1 MGVIWSDHYCHA
13 GRWDE
18 RFPSIAVH
26 DLLTRSVT
34 AKPNSIALDFYGRQT
49 RYAELLDQARRF
61 ARGLQQSGLGRGNRV
76 GLFLPNT
83 PHYPAAYYGALLAGA
98 TVVNFSPLYSP
109 DEVLAQA
116 QDAAIDAMV
125 CLDLARLW
133 PPVQRLL
140 DERAVAQVIVGTLG
154 EVLPTFK
161 AIGFRL
167 FKRKERQRLPA
178 DGRVTRWATLLD
190 NDGAFQP
197 STVDSE
203 RDIALLQYTGG
214 TTGVPKGAALSH
226 ANLSVNA
233 LQLEAIDPQ
242 RPRAEG
248 RVLGCLPLFHI
259 FANTAILNRSVL
271 SAAEIV
277 LLPKFEA
284 GEALAA
290 IRRRRCTDMAGVPAM
305 FQALIDHPSCSA
317 ATFESVQQAFS
328 GGAAMTPALKE
339 RFETV
344 TNARVLEGYGMTES
358 AGVVSVNPF
367 RGEARA
373 GTVGQPL
380 PGTTIRI
387 LAEDGTEQPPGERGE
402 IVVSGPQVMTGY
414 WRKDQARVELL
425 ADGQFAT
432 GDIGL
437 IERDGY
443 LRIVDR
449 IKDMINVGG
458 FKVFPSQLEA
468 ILARHPAVA
477 EAIVIAAAD
486 ERVGERPK
494 AFVALHPD
502 AQAGADELKAFLNGK
517 IGKHERVADLEIR
530 PELPKTLIGKPDRK
544 ALQAEERARHA
555 TAAEPLVAV

>member
-1 MGVIWSDHYCHA
+1 MI
-13 GRWDE
+13 WDE
-18 RFPSIAVH
+18 HYSHACRWNERLEPLAVH
-26 DLLTRSVT
+26 ELLTRSAA
-34 AKPNSIALDFYGRQT
+34 AKPNAIALDFYGRRT
-49 RYAELLDQARRF
+49 LYSELLDQARRF
-61 ARGLQQSGLGRGNRV
+61 ARGVQDLELGKGSRI

-116 QDAAIDAMV
+116 QDSGIDAIV

-140 DERAVAQVIVGTLG
+140 DEGAVKHVLVGTLA
-154 EVLPTFK
+154 EVLPMAK

-167 FKRKERQRLPA
+167 LKRKERKSLPA
-178 DGRVTRWATLLD
+178 DPRVMPWAKLLA
-190 NDGAFQP
+190 NDGVFKGSQ
-197 STVDSE
+197 VDPE
-203 RDIALLQYTGG
+203 RDVALIQYTGG

-226 ANLSVNA
+226 ANLTVNA
-233 LQLEAIDPQ
+233 LQLEAIDPE
-242 RPRAEG
+242 RPRDEG

-277 LLPKFEA
+277 LLPKFDA
-284 GEALAA
+284 AEALAA

-317 ATFESVQQAFS
+317 ATFESVNQAFS

-339 RFETV
+339 RFEAA

-358 AGVVSVNPF
+358 AGVVSVNPY

-380 PGTTIRI
+380 PRTTVRI
-387 LAEDGTEQPPGERGE
+387 LAENGTEQPQGERGE
-402 IVVSGPQVMTGY
+402 IVISGPQVMTGY
-414 WRKDQARVELL
+414 WRLAEGRVEPLV
-425 ADGQFAT
+425 GGEFRT

-437 IERDGY
+437 IKADGY

-468 ILARHPAVA
+468 VLARHPAVA
-477 EAIVIAAAD
+477 EALVIAAED

-494 AFVALHPD
+494 AFVALKPD
-502 AQAGADELKAFLNGK
+502 TDASVDELKTFLNSK
-517 IGKHERVADLEIR
+517 IGKHERVAELEIR
-530 PELPKTLIGKPDRK
+530 RELPKTLIGKPDRK
-544 ALQAEERARHA
+544 ALVAEERARYANA
-555 TAAEPLVAV
+555 TEPLIAA